1 MLSLKPLSPSAV
13 PAALAKAE
21 RYRLLNEP
29 AQAESICEDVL
40 AADPGNPQALVTL
53 ILAITDGFPSQGGQ
67 VVRRAQELA
76 SRLPG
81 DYEAQYYAG
90 LIAERRARALLGRD
104 GPGRVG
110 PAGAALERVRAPVP
124 AASRAAG
131 RGGEPHRAGDA
142 GVGSASSK
150 RRDWR
155 PPRRATWLA
164 ACSCGLT
171 SRIHPSRLTKPAA
184 A

>member
-67 VVRRAQELA
+67 GVRRAQELA

-81 DYEAQYYAG
+81 EAWV
-90 LIAERRARALLGRD
+90 
-104 GPGRVG
+104 PG
-110 PAGAALERVRAPVP
+110 
-124 AASRAAG
+124 
-131 RGGEPHRAGDA
+131 
-142 GVGSASSK
+142 
-150 RRDWR
+150 
-155 PPRRATWLA
+155 
-164 ACSCGLT
+164 
-171 SRIHPSRLTKPAA
+171 
-184 A
+184 